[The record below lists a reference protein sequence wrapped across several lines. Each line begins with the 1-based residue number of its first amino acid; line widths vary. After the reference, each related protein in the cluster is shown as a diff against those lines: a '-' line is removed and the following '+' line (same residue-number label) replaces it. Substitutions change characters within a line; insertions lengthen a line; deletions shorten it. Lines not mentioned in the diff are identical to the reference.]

1 MSALKLSTPKKGKYQ
16 NKQVYLNAAL
26 NLIREV
32 GIEKLTMRRM
42 AKDLDVSPMAI
53 YKHFANKEELL
64 KAVLDEFIARAE
76 VLPTKELTWDAWLDH
91 VARGMYGALRGEPLW
106 LPFLGS
112 LDVGEN
118 ALTITAA
125 FIGKM
130 TAAGFS
136 VEESLDAYLAMI
148 HIVIG
153 AVSLQ
158 SAFDKGGARVSR
170 NMADNLEEHAENL
183 MAISVKQ
190 QIDISLPLL
199 LEGLRN
205 QLSRNH

>member
-1 MSALKLSTPKKGKYQ
+1 MAIPKKGKYQ
-16 NKQVYLNAAL
+16 SKQVYLNAAL

-64 KAVLDEFIARAE
+64 KAVLDEFIARAK
-76 VLPTKELTWDAWLDH
+76 VLPTAELGWDQWLDH

-118 ALTITAA
+118 ALAITTA
-125 FIGKM
+125 FINKM
-130 TAAGFS
+130 LSAGFS
-136 VEESLDAYLAMI
+136 PEEAFDAYLAMI

-158 SAFDKGGARVSR
+158 SAFDKGGVRVSK
-170 NMADNLEEHAENL
+170 NMAENMAEHADNL
-183 MAISVKQ
+183 MAITVKQ
-190 QIDISLPLL
+190 QIDISLPFLF
-199 LEGLRN
+199 EGLRN
-205 QLSRNH
+205 QLAKK